1 MNNRRN
7 FLAAGGALGALTASL
22 KANADQPHAFSIYL
36 HGMVWNRQ
44 LTGPMNDW
52 LVRFDAKVDIP
63 IGTTPPPVTPGFA
76 TIGDDFHD
84 GVGSHIRIHSANL
97 KADNLSIEGAIIESK
112 TPALLGQPVR
122 IEGKLVGD
130 SVEGLT
136 LTIGPF
142 TFTGAGLLV
151 KIAIIAILIGL

>member
-1 MNNRRN
+1 MARSARRRCPGMSWLLRGPASNRARRLLTSRRSCEAVARLSKTRTGPEMSTYRLVRRSRRINMNNRRN

-52 LVRFDAKVDIP
+52 LVRFDATVDIP
-63 IGTTPPPVTPGFA
+63 IGDTPPPVTPGFA

-84 GVGSHIRIHSANL
+84 GV
-97 KADNLSIEGAIIESK
+97 
-112 TPALLGQPVR
+112 
-122 IEGKLVGD
+122 
-130 SVEGLT
+130 
-136 LTIGPF
+136 
-142 TFTGAGLLV
+142 
-151 KIAIIAILIGL
+151 